1 MFAGTRPQASSR
13 NETNVEKT
21 NTILVRNVP
30 ESVDED
36 LLEVFFESTK
46 KYGGGP
52 VKSVK
57 ITKDKKTAFVEF
69 CDESAVDAV
78 LKKKPIMFGTK
89 ELHVN
94 RFKPFL
100 ASNETITQ
108 ADIKSINLPQDFTDD
123 LLKKHLEYPILPPH
137 GPELAAMIKVGSTVV
152 WGKDWRYGDSDGGG
166 VGTVISVPFDLSKYS
181 VEVKWYNNGLKLYH
195 RMGVNG
201 CYDLKLAP

>member
-1 MFAGTRPQASSR
+1 MFAGTRAQASSR
-13 NETNVEKT
+13 NKTNVEKT

-57 ITKDKKTAFVEF
+57 IMKDKKTAFVEF

-100 ASNETITQ
+100 ASNEAITQ

-137 GPELAAMIKVGSTVV
+137 GPELAAMIKVGSRVV
-152 WGKDWRYGDSDGGG
+152 RGKDWCWGDSDGGG
-166 VGTVISVPFDLSKYS
+166 VGTVISVPLHFSNDR
-181 VEVKWYNNGLKLYH
+181 VVVKWDNTGLQLYH
-195 RMGVNG
+195 RMGVDG